1 MTIQIDLAL
10 LEDAHLTP
18 DDFVYLYIL
27 HRKGFSYL
35 EKIPLRVSP
44 RLEVDGWVVL
54 DKDDETKHVV
64 QQKFRDLFVTDFD
77 SMFTELVDAYP
88 FKVESARGVRVLRAQ
103 NPKAASN
110 KKARNKYKKIVSG
123 KPHMHKFI
131 MRCLKTQ
138 LESEQH
144 NLGYM
149 QNFETW
155 INNCTW
161 EKYEDIN
168 INDTKDDRRITRKL

>member
-1 MTIQIDLAL
+1 
-10 LEDAHLTP
+10 
-18 DDFVYLYIL
+18 
-27 HRKGFSYL
+27 
-35 EKIPLRVSP
+35 
-44 RLEVDGWVVL
+44 
-54 DKDDETKHVV
+54 
-64 QQKFRDLFVTDFD
+64 
-77 SMFTELVDAYP
+77 
-88 FKVESARGVRVLRAQ
+88 
-103 NPKAASN
+103 
-110 KKARNKYKKIVSG
+110 
-123 KPHMHKFI
+123 MHKFI

>member
-10 LEDAHLTP
+10 LEEVNLTP

-44 RLEVDGWVVL
+44 RLDGDGWVTYG
-54 DKDDETKHVV
+54 ENEINHVV

-77 SMFTELVDAYP
+77 SMFAELVDAYP

-123 KPHMHKFI
+123 KPHIHKFI
-131 MRCLKTQ
+131 MRCLNTQ

-168 INDTKDDRRITRKL
+168 IKDIKDDRRITRKL